1 MSSVIAALRLV
12 PRIKGHQIFG
22 RCVLVLA
29 ASLSLLACN
38 KTADRVGDGEV
49 SRDERAGRIPADIS
63 LPLKAG
69 MWQSTVTFTQIEVP
83 GLNQKKKQDIMTRMS
98 KAASKK
104 ACLTTQQAPRP
115 PADFFGG
122 GMKDACKY
130 RNFSVQKSQVKMAL
144 SCEMDGMAIA
154 DMDMRGNMIADQFGL
169 DVSTDLRLPMVGK
182 VKLTG
187 RSEGRF
193 LGTCG

>member
-1 MSSVIAALRLV
+1 MSGVIVRSVLILAALL
-12 PRIKGHQIFG
+12 
-22 RCVLVLA
+22 
-29 ASLSLLACN
+29 SLSACN
-38 KTADRVGDGEV
+38 KAADSDGDGEV
-49 SRDERAGRIPADIS
+49 SRDERTGRIPAEVN

-69 MWQSTVTFTQIEVP
+69 LWQSSATFTQIEVP
-83 GLNQKKKQDIMTRMS
+83 GLSKKKKQDIMTRMS

-104 ACLTTQQAPRP
+104 SCLTAQQALRP

-122 GMKDACKY
+122 GIKDACNY
-130 RNFSVQKSQVKMAL
+130 RNFDMQKSEVQMAL

-154 DMDMRGNMIADQFGL
+154 DMDMRGTMNADQYGF
-169 DVSTDLRLPMVGK
+169 DVSTELRLPMVGK

-193 LGTCG
+193 LGACG